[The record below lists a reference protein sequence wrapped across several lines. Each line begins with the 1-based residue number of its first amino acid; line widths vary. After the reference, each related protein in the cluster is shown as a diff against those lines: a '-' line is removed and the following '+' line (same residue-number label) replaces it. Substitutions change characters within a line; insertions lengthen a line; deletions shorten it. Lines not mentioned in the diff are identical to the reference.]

1 MPCVSKSELGESNY
15 NKRLRVRESA
25 IDKEHERIKRIC
37 DEEIARYGP
46 DSYCRTALRLLRDRI
61 LSLESR

>member
-1 MPCVSKSELGESNY
+1 MPCISKSELDESNY
-15 NKRLRVRESA
+15 NNRRVREST

-46 DSYCRTALRLLRDRI
+46 DSYCRAALRLLRDRI
-61 LSLESR
+61 LPPERG